1 LADAERSYENASEKD
16 CAQGSLHKPFL
27 PQAAAS
33 KLRQGVM
40 VLVKPRQSFGSR
52 LFRASALI
60 LLAMAI
66 ISAPATASDSANALY
81 KKGKDAEAR
90 QNYEAAYTFYKE
102 AFDQKPKE
110 TRYRSAYDRIRFYA
124 AASKVHRGQILRDGG
139 KLEEALA
146 EFQAAAA
153 IDPALFI
160 AKQEIE
166 RTRGMIEAGRGQP
179 APENQAPAPPPGK
192 RDQLSRL
199 LEGAQ
204 GPVEL
209 GAISNQPITL
219 KLTEDSRMV
228 YETIGKLA
236 GINVLFDPDYTSRRI
251 KLELNGVS
259 LQEALETVAFES
271 KTFWRPVTP
280 NTIFV
285 AADTT
290 SKRKELEQNVVKT
303 FYLSNLSQPTELQD
317 VVNAMRTILEISRV
331 QPLPSQ
337 NAIVVRGTP
346 DQVALAEKL
355 VGDFDKA
362 KPEVLVDVVVMQVR
376 RDKTRDLGVV
386 PPTSASVQL
395 TPLQNSNTTTT
406 TTTTTGTT
414 TTPTT
419 PTNNLTFNTFKHLG
433 SNNYAVTLNGAT
445 LNFLFSDANSKIIQ
459 QPQIR
464 SLDGSKGSI
473 KIGQRVP
480 VATGSFG
487 IPTIAG
493 GTGGGFNGAVN
504 TQFQYIDVGV
514 NIDITPKVHA
524 NNEVSLKIMVDISEV
539 DNNVSIGGINQP
551 VIGQRK
557 VEHEIRLKEGEA
569 NLMGGIL
576 EDQDIKSWSGIPGLG
591 HIPLFR
597 YLFASQHTE
606 KHENEIVFVLIPH
619 IVRSQEL
626 TTLNTTPLDVG
637 GGTGISLRRGP
648 KSEPAA
654 AVPNAGAAPNSTTA
668 PAQSTGGTTMA
679 GMNMAG
685 QQNAATPPA
694 SAGSQPSM
702 APSPAGQANSPTLRL
717 DPASTTMPVGSTVAL
732 NVLVDTPTPLQS
744 LAMQLKYDPAAMQ
757 LVSVE
762 NGGFLSHD
770 GQPATVVHR
779 DRGDG
784 TVQLSGIRAP
794 GAAGVS
800 GQGSVFTLTFRLTAP
815 GNYTISPVTV
825 APRDTAGQAVS
836 ISSGSAQISVQAAAP
851 K

>member
-1 LADAERSYENASEKD
+1 MQEPLPSA
-16 CAQGSLHKPFL
+16 FL
-27 PQAAAS
+27 PQSAPTG
-33 KLRQGVM
+33 LRQGVL
-40 VLVKPRQSFGSR
+40 VLRQSRQSFISLVSAGSA
-52 LFRASALI
+52 LALI
-60 LLAMAI
+60 LLAMALI
-66 ISAPATASDSANALY
+66 FAPSTASGADSANSLY

-90 QNYEAAYTFYKE
+90 QNYEAAYTFYKG
-102 AFDQKPKE
+102 AFDQKPKD

-146 EFQAAAA
+146 EFQGAAA
-153 IDPALFI
+153 IDPALFV
-160 AKQEIE
+160 AQQEIE

-179 APENQAPAPPPGK
+179 SQENQNPAPPPQK
-192 RDQLSRL
+192 KDQLGRL

-219 KLTEDSRMV
+219 KLTEDSRMI

-362 KPEVLVDVVVMQVR
+362 RPEVLVDVVVMQVR
-376 RDKTRDLGVV
+376 RDKTRELGVV
-386 PPTSASVQL
+386 PPTSATVQL
-395 TPLQNSNTTTT
+395 VPLQNSGTST
-406 TTTTTGTT
+406 TTTTTGSTS
-414 TTPTT
+414 T

-433 SNNYAVTLNGAT
+433 SSNYQVTLNGAT

-539 DNNVSIGGINQP
+539 DNNVNIGGINQP
-551 VIGQRK
+551 IIGQRK

-576 EDQDIKSWSGIPGLG
+576 EDQDVKSWSGIPGLG
-591 HIPLFR
+591 NIPLFR

-606 KHENEIVFVLIPH
+606 RHENEIVFVLIPH

-626 TTLNTTPLDVG
+626 TALNTTPLDVG
-637 GGTGISLRRGP
+637 GGTGINLRRGR
-648 KSEPAA
+648 KSEPAGG
-654 AVPNAGAAPNSTTA
+654 VPNAAATPNPGTN
-668 PAQSTGGTTMA
+668 PAQPMATEGSTMA
-679 GMNMAG
+679 GMNMPG
-685 QQNAATPPA
+685 QQNVAPPQTASGNQTSGATTTTTAPMPSSVA
-694 SAGSQPSM
+694 GSSAG
-702 APSPAGQANSPTLRL
+702 LRL
-717 DPASTTMPVGSTVAL
+717 DPATTTMPVGSTVAL
-732 NVLVDTPTPLQS
+732 NVLIDTPTPLQS

-762 NGGFLSHD
+762 NGGFLSRD

-794 GAAGVS
+794 GVAGIA
-800 GQGSVFTLTFRLTAP
+800 GQGSVFTLTFRLKAP
-815 GNYTISPVTV
+815 GSYTISPVTV
-825 APRDTAGQAVS
+825 APRDGGGQAVA
-836 ISSGSAQISVQAAAP
+836 ISSASAQISVQAAAP